1 MGFGVAV
8 WIQKAIPEPQNAEQ
22 QQCRSRFYIYI
33 LREHCLAGPAFL
45 FVSLTSNQ
53 TTNYMSINEI
63 LQNLSQWDLPLES
76 SVSEKAML
84 CAIKGDIAGYL
95 MANGSCS
102 LDEQTA
108 AQQIRFCANTEY
120 SALRKYAEEHNE
132 EFALRHLSYLKQY
145 NRKTMAHRYSSS
157 QYWQSI
163 ERYIDSV
170 ESTRTPSR
178 RWMGE

>member
-1 MGFGVAV
+1 
-8 WIQKAIPEPQNAEQ
+8 
-22 QQCRSRFYIYI
+22 
-33 LREHCLAGPAFL
+33 
-45 FVSLTSNQ
+45 
-53 TTNYMSINEI
+53 MSINEI

-84 CAIKGDIAGYL
+84 CAVKGDIAGYL

-163 ERYIDSV
+163 EHYIDSV